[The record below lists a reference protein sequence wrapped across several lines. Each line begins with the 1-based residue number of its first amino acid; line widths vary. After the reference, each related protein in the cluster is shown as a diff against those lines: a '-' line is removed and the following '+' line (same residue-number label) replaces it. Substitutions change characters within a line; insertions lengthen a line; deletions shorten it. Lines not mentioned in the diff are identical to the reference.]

1 MHVAAGRVNARRATQ
16 WESPPFSAL
25 VTEVHRRRFDVSVRG
40 FALVRS
46 GS

>member
-1 MHVAAGRVNARRATQ
+1 MHVAASRERAARDAEGNAT
-16 WESPPFSAL
+16 FSAL

-40 FALVRS
+40 FVLVRS